1 MVYQEKNEECICGV
15 ILTRIEDDGPKL
27 IHNASDLD
35 EGAATMLAIQS
46 FTMVSLGQGAPEGL
60 YGPIPVPQAEDFQA
74 LIYTFLTSGVD
85 SADLRVQE
93 YGRQNGLFM
102 TFPKNYL
109 RYDSQ
114 IMDSL
119 KAYIK
124 SYLAMGELTAERIEI
139 LREQIISSAIFN
151 MNVIVMYQDEI
162 KRLKNEITRLN
173 AIIEKQKEKISEQ

>member
-1 MVYQEKNEECICGV
+1 MI
-15 ILTRIEDDGPKL
+15 
-27 IHNASDLD
+27 
-35 EGAATMLAIQS
+35 
-46 FTMVSLGQGAPEGL
+46 SLGQGAPKGL
-60 YGPIPVPQAEDFQA
+60 YGPIPVPQAENFQA
-74 LIYTFLTSGVD
+74 RVYPFLTSGVD

-114 IMDSL
+114 IMGSL

-139 LREQIISSAIFN
+139 LRE
-151 MNVIVMYQDEI
+151 
-162 KRLKNEITRLN
+162 
-173 AIIEKQKEKISEQ
+173 

>member
-1 MVYQEKNEECICGV
+1 MVYQENNEECTCGV
-15 ILTRIEDDGPKL
+15 ILARMDDDGPNL
-27 IHNASDLD
+27 IHNASNLD
-35 EGAATMLAIQS
+35 EGTAMMLAIQS

-60 YGPIPVPQAEDFQA
+60 YGPIPVPQAENFQA
-74 LIYTFLTSGVD
+74 LIYTFVTSGAASGD
-85 SADLRVQE
+85 IRVQE

-114 IMDSL
+114 IMDSI
-119 KAYIK
+119 KAYIQ

-139 LREQIISSAIFN
+139 LREQIVSSAIFN

-162 KRLKNEITRLN
+162 KRLKNEISRLN
-173 AIIEKQKEKISEQ
+173 AIIKEQKEKIGKQ

>member
-1 MVYQEKNEECICGV
+1 MIYQEKNEGCICGV
-15 ILTRIEDDGPKL
+15 ILARMEDDGPNL
-27 IHNASDLD
+27 VYNASDLD
-35 EGAATMLAIQS
+35 EGAVAMLAIQS

-60 YGPIPVPQAEDFQA
+60 YGPIPVPQAEEFHA
-74 LIYTFLTSGVD
+74 LIYTFLTSGAD

-109 RYDSQ
+109 SYDSQ
-114 IMDSL
+114 IMDSI
-119 KAYIK
+119 KAYIQ

-173 AIIEKQKEKISEQ
+173 AIIKELQEKISK